1 MAGNISEPPTQNGK
15 RAEHGASFEQN
26 RERPQGIFLTA
37 EWKNLAMFNYA
48 VDPRLLER
56 FVPSGTELDLWE
68 GTGYLSLVGFEFNHT
83 RVSGVAV
90 PFHRSFEEVNLRFY
104 VKRGKKRGV
113 TFIRELVPRRAV
125 AMVARRFFNENYSCV
140 PMAHRIRSGATEG
153 LMSAEYFWG
162 SGAGRCS
169 MRIEARGEDLLPS
182 EGSHAQF
189 ITEHYWG
196 YAAQPDGG
204 CIEYEV
210 QHPQW
215 RIREA
220 NAAAFSGDA
229 VRYYGEL
236 GATLGRPPDSAF
248 LIEGSTV
255 TIFRGRRIH

>member
-1 MAGNISEPPTQNGK
+1 MTGKMIESSTENGK
-15 RAEHGASFEQN
+15 RAEGGAAFEQN
-26 RERPQGIFLTA
+26 REGRQAIFLTA
-37 EWKNLAMFNYA
+37 EWKNLVMFNYA

-56 FVPSGTELDLWE
+56 FVPSGTELDLWQ

-90 PFHRSFEEVNLRFY
+90 PFHGSFEEVNLRFY
-104 VKRGKKRGV
+104 VKRGKRRGV
-113 TFIRELVPRRAV
+113 AFIRELVPRRAV
-125 AMVARRFFNENYSCV
+125 GMVARRFFNENYFCV
-140 PMAHRIRSGATEG
+140 PMAHRIRRDAAEG
-153 LMSAEYFWG
+153 LREAEYSWG

-169 MRIEARGEDLLPS
+169 MRIEAKGEDYPPS

-220 NAAAFSGDA
+220 NAAAFSGDGA
-229 VRYYGEL
+229 RYYGEP
-236 GATLGRPPDSAF
+236 GAALGRPPDSAF
-248 LIEGSTV
+248 LIEGSAVTV
-255 TIFRGRRIH
+255 FRGTRIH